1 MNPAPLEIERRSLP
15 VAAIIVSAIGG
26 FVLLLGLW
34 LLVGFVPDAI
44 EQGDR
49 ERTIALAAIGGFFAF
64 VGGLTIGL
72 AVWSGR
78 RAAQSQALRE
88 RHPDSPWLWNPAWTT
103 GLVPG
108 STRFLAIM
116 VPIFAVVWNAVSW
129 AIVPTILGRIEDG
142 RPGAA
147 VALIFPLIGIPLAIL
162 AARAVQRARKY
173 GRSELELATLP
184 GVIGGRFEVVL
195 HTATFFETPEG
206 FAANLTCDR
215 QHTSRSRT
223 RSSQSGRGSG
233 SSTSN
238 MTVYEDE
245 QSISLASF
253 VRTAT
258 GGRVSMAFEIPEE
271 CEPTADL
278 GPQTSIKW
286 YLHIAAATDGVAF
299 DTSFEVPIYRLP

>member
-1 MNPAPLEIERRSLP
+1 M
-15 VAAIIVSAIGG
+15 
-26 FVLLLGLW
+26 
-34 LLVGFVPDAI
+34 
-44 EQGDR
+44 
-49 ERTIALAAIGGFFAF
+49 AAIGGVFAF
-64 VGGLTIGL
+64 LGGLTIGL
-72 AVWSGR
+72 AVWRGR

-88 RHPDSPWLWNPAWTT
+88 RHPDSPWLWNLAWTT

-108 STRFLAIM
+108 STRFLAI
-116 VPIFAVVWNAVSW
+116 VAPIFAVIWNAVSW
-129 AIVPTILGRIEDG
+129 PIVPTILGRIEDG

-147 VALIFPLIGIPLAIL
+147 IALIFPLIGILLAIL
-162 AARAVQRARKY
+162 AARAVQRVRKY
-173 GRSELELATLP
+173 GRSELELVTLP

-206 FAANLTCDR
+206 FVASLTCSR

-223 RSSQSGRGSG
+223 NPSSQSGHGSG

-245 QSISLASF
+245 QRISRASF

-258 GGRVSMAFEIPEE
+258 GGRVSMTFEIPEE
-271 CEPTADL
+271 CKPTADL

-286 YLHIAAATDGVAF
+286 YLHIGAATDGVAF